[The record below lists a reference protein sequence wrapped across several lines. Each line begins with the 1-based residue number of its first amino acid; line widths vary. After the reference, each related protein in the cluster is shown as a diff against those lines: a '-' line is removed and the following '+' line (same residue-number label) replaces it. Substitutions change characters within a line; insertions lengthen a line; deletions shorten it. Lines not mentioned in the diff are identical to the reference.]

1 MTLSHGSSGLV
12 IILQIQDASHYLFYQ
27 HDILRVKYFQVM
39 PIKTSHRASPPPSSV
54 GMHHLQDPAI
64 YSSAP
69 PSHLSTVANPAFC
82 PHDLDSMK
90 FTQFTKN
97 GIHPLFHSDTLARLF
112 QYHNSLTGL
121 IWPSQLHTLLIASFI
136 FFWVCIIT
144 LEKTKK
150 SGRFSNAYSP
160 IVTSFALQLGMFHSP
175 QLSSIPQWSQDL
187 FQMLVTSPCTPQR

>member
-1 MTLSHGSSGLV
+1 MLV
-12 IILQIQDASHYLFYQ
+12 TAFSINMISCMWNTF
-27 HDILRVKYFQVM
+27 RSCPSK
-39 PIKTSHRASPPPSSV
+39 PPT
-54 GMHHLQDPAI
+54 GYHHHHLKWACITSRTLQSTQVP
-64 YSSAP
+64 P

-90 FTQFTKN
+90 FPQFTKN
-97 GIHPLFHSDTLARLF
+97 GIHSSTLARLF
-112 QYHNSLTGL
+112 QYHNSLAGL

-150 SGRFSNAYSP
+150 SGRFSNAYSS